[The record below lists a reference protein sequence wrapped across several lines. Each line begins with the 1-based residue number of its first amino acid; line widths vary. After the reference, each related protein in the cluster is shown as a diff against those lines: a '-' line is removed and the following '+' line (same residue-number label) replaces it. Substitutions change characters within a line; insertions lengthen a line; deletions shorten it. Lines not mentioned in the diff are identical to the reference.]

1 MTNKVIMRVKVN
13 DDPDSHKDSDDNC
26 PDNDN
31 PHHNNHSK
39 KLMMM
44 TTTNQLNT
52 LITLIITYG
61 AKLLNADWLRQRA
74 FFS

>member
-1 MTNKVIMRVKVN
+1 MTNCSLHNTLIITHIMTNKVIMRVKVN

-26 PDNDN
+26 PQADNDN

-44 TTTNQLNT
+44 TTT
-52 LITLIITYG
+52 
-61 AKLLNADWLRQRA
+61 K
-74 FFS
+74 